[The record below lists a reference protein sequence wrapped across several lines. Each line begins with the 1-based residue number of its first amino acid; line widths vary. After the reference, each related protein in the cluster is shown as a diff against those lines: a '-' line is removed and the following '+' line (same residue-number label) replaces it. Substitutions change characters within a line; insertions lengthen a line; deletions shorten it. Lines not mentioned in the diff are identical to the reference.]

1 MDILEIAMKMEIDG
15 KQFYLNGAAEA
26 SNAEL
31 KKIYQTLADEEDRHL
46 QIFSKM
52 KDSDLVSASKLI
64 GGPSGTVQMAKNIFQ
79 ELTDKGVTNLG
90 DESEKAVWTEALR
103 LEEQA
108 VEMYTGHAKDEA
120 DADRKQLW
128 ERIADEE
135 RNHVHLISNIISFMV
150 DPAGYAQSAQFS
162 NFMSW
167 EGHWED

>member
-15 KQFYLNGAAEA
+15 QQFYLKGADQA
-26 SNAEL
+26 SNKEL

-46 QIFSKM
+46 QIFRKM
-52 KDSDLVSASKLI
+52 KESDLATASKLVS
-64 GGPSGTVQMAKNIFQ
+64 GPSPTVKLAKNIFQ
-79 ELTDKGVTNLG
+79 ELSDKGVTSLG
-90 DESEKAVWTEALR
+90 NESEKSVWTDALR

-108 VEMYTGHAKDEA
+108 VEMYSGHAKDEK
-120 DADRKQLW
+120 DAERKTLW

-150 DPAGYAQSAQFS
+150 DPSGYAQSAQFS